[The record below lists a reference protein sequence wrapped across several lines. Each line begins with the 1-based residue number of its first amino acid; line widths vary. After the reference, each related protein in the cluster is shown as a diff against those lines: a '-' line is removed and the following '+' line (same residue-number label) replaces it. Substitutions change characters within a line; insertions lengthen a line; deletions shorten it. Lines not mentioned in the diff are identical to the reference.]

1 MRLKLM
7 RVGVLTGLLL
17 CLAAAGYGQS
27 LGDVA
32 RAQRQKRQNQNPQT
46 APKVITNEDLPEH
59 SDEEDDEPTA
69 DAHHND
75 PPSRPLGS
83 KSAEQWKANIAAQK
97 NTVASLQSQIDRL
110 NASIHFAPGNC
121 VYHCVEHNENQLKK
135 EDEVQRLQ
143 AQLEE
148 AKSKLADMQEAARQ
162 EGFGNAVYEP

>member
-1 MRLKLM
+1 MRLTLI
-7 RVGVLTGLLL
+7 RVAVLTGLLL
-17 CLAAAGYGQS
+17 CQAAAGYGQS

-32 RAQRQKRQNQNPQT
+32 RQERQKRQNQNPQT

-59 SDEEDDEPTA
+59 GDEEDEPPA
-69 DAHHND
+69 NAHPND
-75 PPSRPLGS
+75 SPSHPLGS
-83 KSAEQWKANIAAQK
+83 KSAEQWKANIAAQR
-97 NTVASLQSQIDRL
+97 NLVASLQSQIDKL
-110 NASIHFAPGNC
+110 NSSIHFAPGNC

>member
-1 MRLKLM
+1 MRLKLI
-7 RVGVLTGLLL
+7 RVAVLAGLLL

-32 RAQRQKRQNQNPQT
+32 RQERQKRQNQNPQT

-59 SDEEDDEPTA
+59 SDDEDDEPTT
-69 DAHHND
+69 DAHRND
-75 PPSRPLGS
+75 SPGHPLGS
-83 KSAEQWKANIAAQK
+83 KSAEQWKANIAAQR
-97 NTVASLQSQIDRL
+97 NMVASLQSQIDKL
-110 NASIHFAPGNC
+110 NSSIHFAPGTC

-135 EDEVQRLQ
+135 QDEVQRLQ
-143 AQLEE
+143 AQLEQ